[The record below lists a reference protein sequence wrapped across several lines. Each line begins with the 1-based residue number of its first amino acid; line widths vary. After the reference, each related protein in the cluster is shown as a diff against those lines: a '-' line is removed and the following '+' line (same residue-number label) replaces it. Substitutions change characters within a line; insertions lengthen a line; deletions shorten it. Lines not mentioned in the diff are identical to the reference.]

1 MSTLVIHTSRIAKQ
15 KRVIKSY
22 RAKIRCLEI
31 YNSELKKSTEGVP
44 CNENTTTM
52 GGKLETSKELHSADD
67 CPKELHSA
75 DDCLKE
81 KSTRILLENI
91 QLYQNF
97 CQPQPQQLKPDD
109 GKNEDSPKQEDVL
122 SEVEI

>member
-31 YNSELKKSTEGVP
+31 YNLELNKKSTEGVP

-52 GGKLETSKELHSADD
+52 GGKLETSIELHSV
-67 CPKELHSA
+67 E
-75 DDCLKE
+75 E
-81 KSTRILLENI
+81 KSKRILLENI
-91 QLYQNF
+91 QLDQNF

-109 GKNEDSPKQEDVL
+109 VKSEDSPKQEDVL

>member
-1 MSTLVIHTSRIAKQ
+1 MLIVSTLVIHTSRIAKQ

-31 YNSELKKSTEGVP
+31 YNLELKKSTEGVP
-44 CNENTTTM
+44 CNENATTM
-52 GGKLETSKELHSADD
+52 GGKLETSIELHSV
-67 CPKELHSA
+67 E
-75 DDCLKE
+75 E
-81 KSTRILLENI
+81 KSKRILLENI
-91 QLYQNF
+91 QLDQNF

-109 GKNEDSPKQEDVL
+109 VKSEDSPKQEDVL

>member
-52 GGKLETSKELHSADD
+52 GGKLETTKELHPADD
-67 CPKELHSA
+67 CP
-75 DDCLKE
+75 KE

-91 QLYQNF
+91 QLDQSF

-109 GKNEDSPKQEDVL
+109 GKCEDSPKQEDVP